1 MLLADRTVV
10 IADPDSTVSEAL
22 SLELRRQ
29 GARCFVAPDAMR
41 AAWGAR
47 ETLPDALVTELEL
60 PDLPGE
66 ALLMELRGSAECA
79 RVPAL
84 ALATNRNLLS
94 RVQARPDGFEKCLL
108 KPVRPPDVL
117 DALCSIVHGPKTV
130 DPFVMPSQDE
140 MSESLAR
147 RDYRHLLALLNV
159 SSHYRYSALLRTEG
173 AELRS
178 VWTYDRKWPS
188 SDPFPFHVRLEET
201 PCALVLQERRPIV
214 VEDALTDLPRGR
226 AHPDMR
232 AFVGVPL
239 AVRAEEPSGVLCHF
253 DSESNPPDE
262 SAADLLARTARLFAF
277 AQRRSPASGR

>member
-22 SLELRRQ
+22 SLELRRE

-47 ETLPDALVTELEL
+47 ETLPDVLVTELEL

-66 ALLMELRGSAECA
+66 ALLAELRSSPECA
-79 RVPAL
+79 KVPAL
-84 ALATNRNLLS
+84 ALASNRSLLG

-108 KPVRPPDVL
+108 KPVRPSDVV
-117 DALCSIVHGPKTV
+117 DAICSVVDGPKTV

-140 MSESLAR
+140 MSDSLQR
-147 RDYRHLLALLNV
+147 HDYRHLMALLNV
-159 SSHYRYSALLRTEG
+159 SSHYRYSALLRSDG
-173 AELRS
+173 RALRS
-178 VWTYDRKWPS
+178 VWTYDRKWPF
-188 SDPFPFHVRLEET
+188 SDPFPFHVMLDET
-201 PCALVLQERRPIV
+201 PCAIVLEEKRALV
-214 VEDALTDLPRGR
+214 VEDALTDLPRDR

-239 AVRAEEPSGVLCHF
+239 AAPPVEPDGVLCHF
-253 DSESNPPDE
+253 DSVPNPPDG
-262 SAADLLARTARLFAF
+262 SAADLLTRTARLFALT
-277 AQRRSPASGR
+277 QQKPPRSRR